1 MGKYKY
7 VPLAFLLGVSGFC
20 VYMYINTLKEKD
32 ILAGSLEK
40 SQQEAAILRNERQ
53 NLLQSLEKEREGAQ
67 ELNRK
72 NSLLKE
78 ALKGSTKKITSF
90 FEKMAEARKN
100 EEELNSQIL
109 LLKAEN
115 TAIREEGEKIK
126 QEVNRI
132 SGLNDELNLKLSSI
146 PSLKSVI
153 KELKK
158 KQKEE
163 RKHQKQVKKKYVI
176 VGGNQGFL
184 IKDGALSSPA
194 KIKIEVKPVFFEE

>member
-7 VPLAFLLGVSGFC
+7 APIAFLIGVSVFC
-20 VYMYINTLKEKD
+20 VYMYIYALKEKD
-32 ILAGSLEK
+32 TLISFLEQ
-40 SQQEAAILRNERQ
+40 SQQEVVILQNEKQ
-53 NLLQSLEKEREGAQ
+53 NLLQSLEKEKEGAQ

-78 ALKGSTKKITSF
+78 ALKGSAKKINSF
-90 FEKMAEARKN
+90 FEKIAQARKN

-115 TAIREEGEKIK
+115 MAIREEGEKVK
-126 QEVNRI
+126 QEVERV

-146 PSLKSVI
+146 SSLKSAI
-153 KELKK
+153 IELKK

-163 RKHQKQVKKKYVI
+163 RKHKKQVKKKYI
-176 VGGNQGFL
+176 IIGGNQGFL
-184 IKDGALSSPA
+184 VKDGVLSSPA
-194 KIKIEVKPVFFEE
+194 RIKIEVKPVFFEE